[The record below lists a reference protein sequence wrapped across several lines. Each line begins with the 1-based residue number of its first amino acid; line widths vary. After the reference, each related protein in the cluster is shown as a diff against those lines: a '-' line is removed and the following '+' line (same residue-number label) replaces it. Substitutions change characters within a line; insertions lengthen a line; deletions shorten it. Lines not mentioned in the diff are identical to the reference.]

1 MLSAIALALSFDLIE
16 KSRPV
21 YDGSPGTL
29 LLPQSGELSD
39 SFGAQLSDQSVAA
52 ILIKILLSLAAIV
65 VLILVIANH
74 QRNGALGFA
83 FAILI
88 CAGTL
93 LLWLWPLLWSR
104 RESS

>member
-1 MLSAIALALSFDLIE
+1 M
-16 KSRPV
+16 
-21 YDGSPGTL
+21 
-29 LLPQSGELSD
+29 PQSGELSD

-52 ILIKILLSLAAIV
+52 ILIKILLSLAATV

-93 LLWLWPLLWSR
+93 LLWLWPLFWSR